1 MELMCKMT
9 TTEKTALHKNKT
21 VCFIHVTEFVIPLT
35 NTDFATV
42 FSKCVIYQFMIISMS
57 VSVLH
62 LLRYFVPPLRV
73 GPDLIWNIKNT
84 F

>member
-1 MELMCKMT
+1 MELTCKFT
-9 TTEKTALHKNKT
+9 TTEKTAFHKNKN
-21 VCFIHVTEFVIPLT
+21 VCFIHVTGFVIPLT

-42 FSKCVIYQFMIISMS
+42 FIKCVIYHFMIISMS

-62 LLRYFVPPLRV
+62 LLHCCFA
-73 GPDLIWNIKNT
+73 